1 MIESSP
7 QVTAWLSVL
16 LGAWLLA
23 GGLGAIAR
31 GNLWPEIVADFERSP
46 ALVAITGAVAFA
58 VGALIVTFHNLWTS
72 PAAII
77 VSAAGWMA
85 VLEGLTLLAVPDL
98 WLRLARAVM
107 KGAKIWGVVML
118 VLGAFLLSSALVAQP
133 LAPNL

>member
-58 VGALIVTFHNLWTS
+58 VGALIVTFHNLWAS

-118 VLGAFLLSSALVAQP
+118 VLGAFLLSSALVIQP
-133 LAPNL
+133 LAPNP

>member
-1 MIESSP
+1 MIEPSP

-31 GNLWPEIVADFERSP
+31 GNLWPEIVADFERSA

-58 VGALIVTFHNLWTS
+58 VGALIVSFHNVWTS

-98 WLRLARAVM
+98 WIRLARFVM
-107 KGAKIWGVVML
+107 KGAKIWGVAMV

-133 LAPNL
+133 LAPNP

>member
-46 ALVAITGAVAFA
+46 ALVAIAGAVAFA
-58 VGALIVTFHNLWTS
+58 VGALIVTFHNLWAS

-118 VLGAFLLSSALVAQP
+118 VLGAFLLSSALVIQP
-133 LAPNL
+133 LAPNP